1 MVQSLE
7 NHATVAVSD
16 SVLIVMGDF
25 MKRSALYSS
34 SAKANAKV
42 NSAPTN
48 LPVPVEVTPSRWR
61 FSALQKK
68 LLANQLMLLWVA
80 VGLLALMLATSLAYR
95 TQGERKLTQE
105 DINAAVLK
113 TLETRKC
120 RRLRPRPT
128 TPLVHQWFG

>member
-1 MVQSLE
+1 
-7 NHATVAVSD
+7 
-16 SVLIVMGDF
+16 

-34 SAKANAKV
+34 SAKANATV
-42 NSAPTN
+42 NSAQPQG
-48 LPVPVEVTPSRWR
+48 EVTPSRWR

-68 LLANQLMLLWVA
+68 LMANQLMLLWVA

-113 TLETRKC
+113 TLETTQVPSAAAKAYDTISPSVVRVIEIG
-120 RRLRPRPT
+120 RAH
-128 TPLVHQWFG
+128 V